1 MAERNDNLLV
11 LEVARGNPDALATL
25 YDRHGR
31 LAYSVAYRVLGDG
44 PAAEEAVQD
53 AFLTLWKKANTFDPN
68 RGAGVR
74 AWLLTIVRNV
84 AIDAVRRRNRYG
96 AKEVELDADA
106 PFPGADDPVAEVLT
120 SLDSSVIRQAIRE
133 LPDDQRMAIELA
145 YFEGLTHREIAER
158 YGLPLGTVKGR
169 LRLGLH
175 KLQESLSAHY
185 GTSQGATGTELP
197 ETWSSSA

>member
-1 MAERNDNLLV
+1 VADQDDNLLI
-11 LEVARGNPDALATL
+11 LEVAKGNPDALALL

-31 LAYSVAYRVLGDG
+31 LAYSVAYRVLSDG

-53 AFLTLWKKANTFDPN
+53 AFLTLWKKAGTFDPG

-74 AWLLTIVRNV
+74 AWLLTIVRNA
-84 AIDAVRRRNRYG
+84 AIDAIRRRNRYG
-96 AKEVELDADA
+96 SKEIELDADA
-106 PFPGADDPVAEVLT
+106 PFPGEDDPVSEVLS
-120 SLDSSVIRQAIRE
+120 SLDRAAIRQAMQE

-175 KLQESLSAHY
+175 KLQEGLTAHY
-185 GTSQGATGTELP
+185 GASQGA
-197 ETWSSSA
+197 AD

>member
-1 MAERNDNLLV
+1 VADQDDNLLI
-11 LEVARGNPDALATL
+11 LEVAKGNPDALALL

-31 LAYSVAYRVLGDG
+31 LAYSVAYRVLSDG

-53 AFLTLWKKANTFDPN
+53 AFLTLWKKAGTFDPG

-74 AWLLTIVRNV
+74 AWLLTIVRNA
-84 AIDAVRRRNRYG
+84 AIDAIRRRNRYG
-96 AKEVELDADA
+96 SKEIELDADT
-106 PFPGADDPVAEVLT
+106 PFPGEDDPVSEVLS
-120 SLDSSVIRQAIRE
+120 SLDRAAIRQAMQE

-175 KLQESLSAHY
+175 KLQEGLTAHY
-185 GTSQGATGTELP
+185 GASQGA
-197 ETWSSSA
+197 AD